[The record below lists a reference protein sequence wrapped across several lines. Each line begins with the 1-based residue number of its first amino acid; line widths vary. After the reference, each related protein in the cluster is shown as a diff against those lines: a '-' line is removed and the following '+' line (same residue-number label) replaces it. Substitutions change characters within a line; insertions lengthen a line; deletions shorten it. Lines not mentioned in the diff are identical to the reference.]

1 MKKKLY
7 FLIGIFVVVLVGGY
21 FVNKKHYPSSSIL
34 PSPAISPS
42 VIFSPSLVSI
52 KETPTPTTQSLPNS
66 YLIKNFP
73 FQPQAPFANWDQLHD
88 EACEEAAVILVS
100 WWNGNKNSI
109 SAQTMDDQ
117 ILKMVDWEIQNWG
130 SHKDLTVKETAQM
143 AQGFYNL
150 SLTPKYDVTITDI
163 KKEVAQNHPVI
174 VPTAGR
180 LLGNPYFRQP
190 GPIYHMLV
198 VIGYS
203 GNNIIVQDIGTK
215 RGEHYQYNQT
225 ILMNAI
231 HDWNGTPD
239 SIEQGR
245 KAMLV
250 LLWQLKIDVLK

>member
-1 MKKKLY
+1 VKRKIAI
-7 FLIGIFVVVLVGGY
+7 LILSLAIVLVAGY
-21 FVNKKHYPSSSIL
+21 FINKKFSGAPKPETSTITLESPSSSSSITPTL
-34 PSPAISPS
+34 FPSPSPKS
-42 VIFSPSLVSI
+42 TV
-52 KETPTPTTQSLPNS
+52 LPNS

-73 FQPQAPFANWDQLHD
+73 FQSQAPFANWDQLHD
-88 EACEEAAVILVS
+88 EACEEAAVILVQ
-100 WWNGNKNSI
+100 WWNEDKSTI
-109 SAQTMDDQ
+109 SAQTMDDE
-117 ILKMVDWEIQNWG
+117 ILEMVDWEIKNWG

-143 AQGFYNL
+143 AKGFYNL
-150 SLTPKYDVTITDI
+150 SLMPKYDITIDDI

-215 RGEHYQYNQT
+215 RGEHYQYNQRV
-225 ILMNAI
+225 LLNAI
-231 HDWNGTPD
+231 HDWNGSPD
-239 SIEQGR
+239 SIDQGR

-250 LLWQLKIDVLK
+250 LQ